1 MGAICSCTSGKKP
14 STKDVKQKIPVVEE
28 SKKTQVFNSS
38 QEILD
43 DNFKTSITKAIDE
56 HIVTVPTAYQTER
69 DRIVNEMKQSDPS
82 SYLGLLY
89 SEYPDING
97 QTVNDMARKLVTSN
111 KTKQELIDRIDRDIE
126 SSFVSRTIDWNSS
139 SRETVRP
146 LIRVFIEK
154 SVNDAFDHI
163 KLE

>member
-1 MGAICSCTSGKKP
+1 MGAICSCTSGEKS
-14 STKDVKQKIPVVEE
+14 STKDVKQKIPVIEE

-38 QEILD
+38 QDILD

-89 SEYPDING
+89 SEYPNING

-126 SSFVSRTIDWNSS
+126 SS
-139 SRETVRP
+139 
-146 LIRVFIEK
+146 
-154 SVNDAFDHI
+154 
-163 KLE
+163 